1 MIGRIWRGE
10 IGLAWAFWGVGLLGL
25 YPLIA
30 LLLGSVSL
38 GWLAT
43 VAKSLPITIRFA
55 LLPFFGSG
63 GFKALATG
71 AALLVLIVPTVVIWR
86 SAKRSSS
93 RASRVIAKTYV
104 IFAALAALT
113 GPPVMLFVLAM
124 LLFTAAIE
132 PEHQAD
138 TPELLSKAPARFVE
152 LTGVELPKGARV
164 VHAVYYRHGT
174 MDYEFGSHIVV
185 DASNL
190 NIREWAR
197 TSRPFGIRLKPTLPE
212 NQSLEF
218 NAEGL
223 DCGLSK
229 LKAICRYVETP
240 TRTWHYK
247 KRLRMDRVV
256 SITVLEKA
264 NIIWLYETSW

>member
-113 GPPVMLFVLAM
+113 GVMLFVLAM
-124 LLFTAAIE
+124 LLFTAFIE

-138 TPELLSKAPARFVE
+138 TSELLSKAPARFVE

>member
-1 MIGRIWRGE
+1 
-10 IGLAWAFWGVGLLGL
+10 
-25 YPLIA
+25 LIA

-113 GPPVMLFVLAM
+113 GVMLFVLAM
-124 LLFTAAIE
+124 LLFTASIE